1 MDTGVKFKFFGYG
14 PDRVYPGTPH
24 PNGGVLAVSEG
35 EIVDFGESLPPNDGL
50 WYAIGDDGA
59 PVHYVAE
66 PPAVPKLG
74 TAS

>member
-1 MDTGVKFKFFGYG
+1 MDTGVKFKYQGHTT
-14 PDRVYPGTPH
+14 RVYPGIQAPE
-24 PNGGVLAVSEG
+24 GGVLISQVG
-35 EIVDFGESLPPNDGL
+35 DVIDFGESLPPNDGL

-66 PPAVPKLG
+66 PPAVPQLG